1 MIRSLDCAIG
11 RFESGDICGVVV
23 CLSLV
28 QVLRQSIPVTL
39 RREMRLPCFWNLW
52 AAKRS
57 RAVQVVATNTP
68 CFATNRVRTPEAFY
82 FEFASTTMLC
92 FLLGKRKVAVKSL
105 FAESLRCE
113 TSFRRILVE
122 TTGIENTRCRT
133 PKVLSISQVL
143 FNAFTGLTSNYL
155 QLSLESILR
164 SSTRRECLVG
174 KNAVLFQTA
183 AGNRA

>member
-1 MIRSLDCAIG
+1 MGANS
-11 RFESGDICGVVV
+11 VV
-23 CLSLV
+23 
-28 QVLRQSIPVTL
+28 
-39 RREMRLPCFWNLW
+39 
-52 AAKRS
+52 
-57 RAVQVVATNTP
+57 
-68 CFATNRVRTPEAFY
+68 
-82 FEFASTTMLC
+82 
-92 FLLGKRKVAVKSL
+92 
-105 FAESLRCE
+105 AESLRCE

-122 TTGIENTRCRT
+122 TSGIETTRCRT

-143 FNAFTGLTSNYL
+143 LNTLTALTSNYPNYL